1 MQLQF
6 NVYIY
11 SIPML
16 YLADMVMKTKKA
28 SDITLFKSSETQFTS
43 ATIITSDFYWW
54 WINRRQGYVE
64 SCIFWFLW
72 YDLNLKPI
80 GLYREMA
87 VGLDDIQTE
96 LADLDIEV
104 ASYF

>member
-1 MQLQF
+1 MNKLETRLCG
-6 NVYIY
+6 I
-11 SIPML
+11 L
-16 YLADMVMKTKKA
+16 Y
-28 SDITLFKSSETQFTS
+28 
-43 ATIITSDFYWW
+43 
-54 WINRRQGYVE
+54 N
-64 SCIFWFLW
+64 WFLW

>member
-1 MQLQF
+1 M
-6 NVYIY
+6 
-11 SIPML
+11 
-16 YLADMVMKTKKA
+16 
-28 SDITLFKSSETQFTS
+28 
-43 ATIITSDFYWW
+43 
-54 WINRRQGYVE
+54 E

-104 ASYF
+104 ASYFLMINCETDNGMSRPWHG

>member
-43 ATIITSDFYWW
+43 ATIITSDFYW
-54 WINRRQGYVE
+54 R
-64 SCIFWFLW
+64 
-72 YDLNLKPI
+72 
-80 GLYREMA
+80 
-87 VGLDDIQTE
+87 
-96 LADLDIEV
+96 
-104 ASYF
+104 

>member
-1 MQLQF
+1 M
-6 NVYIY
+6 
-11 SIPML
+11 
-16 YLADMVMKTKKA
+16 
-28 SDITLFKSSETQFTS
+28 
-43 ATIITSDFYWW
+43 
-54 WINRRQGYVE
+54 E

-104 ASYF
+104 ASYFLID